1 MVENEVNVDLGNG
14 DRETRIKRT
23 LVTQQTAEV
32 LSTLG
37 DGSLGKHCFA
47 RRNLLS
53 FVYLENIPIILILIS
68 NRRQTET
75 GFRRKE

>member
-1 MVENEVNVDLGNG
+1 MVESEVDVDLGNG

-37 DGSLGKHCFA
+37 DGSLG
-47 RRNLLS
+47 
-53 FVYLENIPIILILIS
+53 
-68 NRRQTET
+68 
-75 GFRRKE
+75 